1 MISRACLED
10 LETLAVL
17 SAEFNQVDGHA
28 HDEPRVRAA
37 LIPLLADDA
46 LGVVYLFGDPPD
58 GYAVVTWGYSIES
71 GGRDALL
78 DEIYVRP
85 REQGIGGAALEEV
98 LADLRTRGLTRM
110 FLETERP
117 NNRVRA
123 FYARHGFAEDDSIW
137 MSREL

>member
-1 MISRACLED
+1 MISRARLED
-10 LETLAVL
+10 LDVLAAL
-17 SAEFNQVDGHA
+17 SAEFNEIDGHP
-28 HDEPRVRAA
+28 HDDTRVRAA
-37 LIPLLADDA
+37 LSPLLADDS
-46 LGVVYLFGDPPD
+46 LGVVYVFGELAS

-85 REQGIGGAALEEV
+85 RGQGLGGAAFEEV
-98 LADLRTRGLTRM
+98 LDDLRQRGLTRM

-117 NNRVRA
+117 NTKVRT
-123 FYARHGFAEDDSIW
+123 FYTRHGFKEDDSIW

>member
-1 MISRACLED
+1 MISRARLDD
-10 LETLAVL
+10 LDLLAAL
-17 SAEFNQVDGHA
+17 SAEFNEIDGHR
-28 HDEPRVRAA
+28 HDETRVRAA
-37 LIPLLADDA
+37 LTPLLVDDA
-46 LGVVYLFGDPPD
+46 FGVVYLFGEPVN

-85 REQGIGGAALEEV
+85 KGQGFGGAAFEEV
-98 LADLRTRGLTRM
+98 LDDLRQRGLTRI

-117 NNRVRA
+117 NTKVP
-123 FYARHGFAEDDSIW
+123 FYTRHGFKEDDSIW

>member
-1 MISRACLED
+1 MIKRAHLDDID
-10 LETLAVL
+10 LVL
-17 SAEFNQVDGHA
+17 TFAAEFNEIDGHP
-28 HDEPRVRAA
+28 HDDKKVRAA
-37 LIPLLADDA
+37 LAPLLRDDA

-78 DEIYVRP
+78 DEIYVRT
-85 REQGIGGAALEEV
+85 RGEGVGGAAFAEL
-98 LADLRTRGLTRM
+98 LDDLRRRGLGRV

-117 NNRVRA
+117 NTRVRA
-123 FYARHGFAEDDSIW
+123 FYTRHGFTEDDSIW

>member
-1 MISRACLED
+1 MISRARLED
-10 LETLAVL
+10 LDVLAAL
-17 SAEFNQVDGHA
+17 SAEFNEIDGHA
-28 HDEPRVRAA
+28 HDDTRVRAA
-37 LIPLLADDA
+37 LAPLLRDDE
-46 LGVVYLFGDPPD
+46 LGVVYLFEEPAS

-85 REQGIGGAALEEV
+85 RGQGLGGVAFEGV
-98 LADLRTRGLTRM
+98 LDDLRQRGLTRM

-117 NNRVRA
+117 NTKVRA
-123 FYARHGFAEDDSIW
+123 FYTRHGFKEDDSIW